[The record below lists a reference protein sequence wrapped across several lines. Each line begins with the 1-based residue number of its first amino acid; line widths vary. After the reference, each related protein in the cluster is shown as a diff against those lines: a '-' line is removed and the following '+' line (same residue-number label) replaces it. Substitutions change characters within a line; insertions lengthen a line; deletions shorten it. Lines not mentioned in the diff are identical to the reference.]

1 MPINALRKPGAK
13 MSLQEA
19 VERIEKLQRMAASH
33 NPHEASVAAERLKA
47 FDVNTARAP
56 RTAQSEGGPDA
67 TESITNTEAT
77 GTVSPADAVKV
88 LDEFPVI
95 PYRELGELEVE
106 QPPEKSSV
114 NWDVLHEELLERA
127 HNIGAHAII
136 NIQIKGTIQQK
147 ILTGTALKYLTPQE
161 ILDIQAANKLEND
174 EKAYLEAQKERRDE
188 DWAPPVG

>member
-1 MPINALRKPGAK
+1 

-19 VERIEKLQRMAASH
+19 LERVEKLKRMAASN

-47 FDVNTARAP
+47 FDVHAAHTSRS
-56 RTAQSEGGPDA
+56 AQPEGTPDA
-67 TESITNTEAT
+67 TEQRTNTEAT
-77 GTVSPADAVKV
+77 GTASPHDAVKV
-88 LDEFPVI
+88 LDEWPVI

-106 QPPEKSSV
+106 QPPSKSLV
-114 NWDVLHEELLERA
+114 NWDVLHAELLERA

-136 NIQIKGTIQQK
+136 NIQTKGTIRQK
-147 ILTGTALKYLTPQE
+147 ILTGMVLKYLTPQE
-161 ILDIQAANKLEND
+161 ILDKQAATKLEDD